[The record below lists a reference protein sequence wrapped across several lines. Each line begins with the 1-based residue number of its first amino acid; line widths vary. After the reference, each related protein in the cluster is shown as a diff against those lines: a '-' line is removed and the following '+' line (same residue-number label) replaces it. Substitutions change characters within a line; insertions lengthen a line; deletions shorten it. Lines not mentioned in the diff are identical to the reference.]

1 MRLCSTSLYLNC
13 SCSKARNSLTAG
25 DAGLSPNETCVGVKA
40 FICSD
45 HRKSLF
51 CTMVWQFMQPVRIL
65 VWSQVSRIVLANAE
79 LAAPAPGKVKPGD
92 PGFPGELGGLGH

>member
-1 MRLCSTSLYLNC
+1 LDATLFDMSNLNC
-13 SCSKARNSLTAG
+13 SFSKARNSLTAG

-65 VWSQVSRIVLANAE
+65 VWSQVSRIVLAMPSWPRQRQE
-79 LAAPAPGKVKPGD
+79 K
-92 PGFPGELGGLGH
+92 